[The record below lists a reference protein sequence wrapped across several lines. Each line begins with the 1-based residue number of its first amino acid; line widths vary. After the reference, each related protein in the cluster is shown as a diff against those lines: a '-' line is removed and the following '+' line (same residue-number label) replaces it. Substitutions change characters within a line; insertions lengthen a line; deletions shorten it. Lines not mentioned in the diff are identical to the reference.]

1 MKLTTTL
8 LAMGLIAPSMC
19 LAGDYFVRS
28 AAAGTG
34 DGSSWDNAIAFE
46 TFYTNFQGGQYAD
59 GDKFYFAEGSYT
71 VPSATIGANAN
82 KGFTFMGG
90 YSASL
95 TGTETPDVDYS
106 AHRTTIS
113 GDINGDGERNAGD
126 AGCLFAF
133 NAATQNK
140 AGTRPITIQG
150 FNFCG
155 VYNTAADGSNS
166 DKKGALH
173 FDNCGDVYVKNC
185 NFYNNELTAD
195 GGATGGAALLNY
207 RSTVYCTDCQF
218 TANKGVARGG
228 AIRVTS
234 NANTKGYLTLE
245 RCLLANNEVTK
256 GTGAALCV
264 QSAAGITLINTTVTG
279 NKSGSQGCLFFNG
292 ANNNYPNEIITIV
305 SSTITNNDCEEEIRF
320 NGAPK
325 LNIVNSIIAPQ
336 EGKAAIRV
344 GVAATD
350 NTYFAITSGGYNAIG
365 TYTNTKETDNTFPA
379 AATDT
384 HSEEVTYA
392 SIFNENTLTADGVV
406 IPANAP
412 TGATTAQLT
421 AAVAD
426 WGLSDADLTVDQ
438 LGNTRDSAT
447 PGAVKT
453 SGQSTAI
460 SEIVAPTTDDAYYS
474 LSGMRVAKPS
484 KGIYI
489 KNGKKIIFK

>member
-1 MKLTTTL
+1 MKFKSTL
-8 LAMGLIAPSMC
+8 LAVGLLVPSFGF
-19 LAGDYFVRS
+19 AGNYFIRS
-28 AAAGTG
+28 AAQGSG
-34 DGSSWDNAIAFE
+34 DGSSWDDALAFE

-71 VPSATIGANAN
+71 VPSTTIGANAN
-82 KGFTFMGG
+82 KGFTLMGG
-90 YSASL
+90 YSTSL
-95 TGTETPDVDYS
+95 TGTEIPTVDYS

-133 NAATQNK
+133 NAATTNK
-140 AGTRPITIQG
+140 AGIRPITIQG
-150 FNFCG
+150 FDFCG
-155 VYNTAADGSNS
+155 VYNTASNNSNS

-195 GGATGGAALLNY
+195 GGASGGAALLNY

-218 TANKGVARGG
+218 TANKGAARGG

-234 NANTKGYLTLE
+234 NSNAKGYLTLE

-292 ANNNYPNEIITIV
+292 ANSNYPNEIITIV

-320 NGAPK
+320 NGSPK
-325 LNIVNSIIAPQ
+325 LNIANSIVAPQ
-336 EGKAAIRV
+336 DGKTAIRL
-344 GVAATD
+344 GTASTD
-350 NTYFAITSGGYNAIG
+350 TYFSVVSGGYNLIG
-365 TYTNTKETDNTFPA
+365 AYTNTVETDNTFPA
-379 AATDT
+379 AETDKQ
-384 HSEEVTYA
+384 SDEVNYA
-392 SIFNENTLTADGVV
+392 AIFGTNTLTEAGVV
-406 IPANAP
+406 YP
-412 TGATTAQLT
+412 TTTVKGATNEQL
-421 AAVAD
+421 ASAVAA
-426 WGLSDADLTVDQ
+426 WSLSDANLAVDQ
-438 LGNTRDSAT
+438 LGATRDGSV
-447 PGAVKT
+447 PGAVNKPE
-453 SGQSTAI
+453 STGVEK
-460 SEIVAPTTDDAYYS
+460 EIVDQPADNAYYT
-474 LSGMRVAKPS
+474 LTGVRVEKLT

-489 KNGKKIIFK
+489 TNGKKVIFK